1 MLRHDGQI
9 NEVVVGEVL
18 HIMGVALRTIV
29 ALPHP
34 NGLSDTVV
42 VKSGHTADNEDY
54 LSVALMLMD
63 AARGTGTEG
72 RIHNLHLVVGKVPR
86 IQRPFTAL
94 EVHLMNLRNLVEIYN
109 HNSLSL

>member
-9 NEVVVGEVL
+9 NEIMIGEVL

-34 NGLSDTVV
+34 NGLSNTVV
-42 VKSGHTADNEDY
+42 VESGHTADDEDY
-54 LSVALMLMD
+54 LAVALMLMD
-63 AARGTGTEG
+63 AARGTRTEG
-72 RIHNLHLVVGKVPR
+72 RIHNLNLVVGEVSR
-86 IQRPFTAL
+86 VQRSFTAL